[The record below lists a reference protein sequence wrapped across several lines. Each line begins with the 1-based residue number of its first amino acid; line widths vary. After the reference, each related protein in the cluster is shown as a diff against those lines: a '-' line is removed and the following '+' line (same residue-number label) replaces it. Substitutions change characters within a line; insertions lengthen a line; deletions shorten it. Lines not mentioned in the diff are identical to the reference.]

1 MKYPCDLIRDL
12 LPLYQDGVCSEESR
26 AAVEEHLRECPSCRA
41 YQTALCEADGL
52 FPVPGEE
59 PEQAADQE
67 FRKAASLRAV
77 RKTLLQRQVLA
88 AVLALA
94 VLAVLVLSSIGF
106 LRSSGQVIPY
116 EDNISV
122 SMVDGNLMGRLQG
135 NEATHLTIK
144 RVESE
149 EGETYLFFC
158 LSGNRWDDLVT
169 SDEVYS
175 EYMLC
180 AAEKDAAGIDGVYY
194 YYTGDYTG
202 IETLGSGE
210 LEQLIGSSTLLW
222 NP

>member
-12 LPLYQDGVCSEESR
+12 LPLYQDGVCNEESR

-52 FPVPGEE
+52 FPVSGEE
-59 PEQAADQE
+59 PEQTADQE

-94 VLAVLVLSSIGF
+94 VLAVLVLSAIGF
-106 LRSSGQVIPY
+106 LRSAEQVIPY

-194 YYTGDYTG
+194 YTGDYTG
-202 IETLGSGE
+202 IETLESGE

>member
-1 MKYPCDLIRDL
+1 
-12 LPLYQDGVCSEESR
+12 
-26 AAVEEHLRECPSCRA
+26 
-41 YQTALCEADGL
+41 
-52 FPVPGEE
+52 
-59 PEQAADQE
+59 
-67 FRKAASLRAV
+67 
-77 RKTLLQRQVLA
+77 
-88 AVLALA
+88 
-94 VLAVLVLSSIGF
+94 
-106 LRSSGQVIPY
+106 
-116 EDNISV
+116 
-122 SMVDGNLMGRLQG
+122 MGRLQG

-194 YYTGDYTG
+194 YTGDYTG
-202 IETLGSGE
+202 IETLESGE

>member
-1 MKYPCDLIRDL
+1 MIRDL

-52 FPVPGEE
+52 FPVSGEE
-59 PEQAADQE
+59 PEQTADQE
-67 FRKAASLRAV
+67 LRKADSLRAV
-77 RKTLLQRQVLA
+77 RKTLLQRQLLA

-94 VLAVLVLSSIGF
+94 VLAVLVLSATGF
-106 LRSSGQVIPY
+106 LRSAEQVIPY

-194 YYTGDYTG
+194 YTGDYTG
-202 IETLGSGE
+202 IETLRSGE
-210 LEQLIGSSTLLW
+210 LEQLIDSSTLLW

>member
-1 MKYPCDLIRDL
+1 MRSTCGSVPPAGHTRRRCVRRMGCSLCPVRRRNRQRIRSS
-12 LPLYQDGVCSEESR
+12 GKR
-26 AAVEEHLRECPSCRA
+26 LR
-41 YQTALCEADGL
+41 
-52 FPVPGEE
+52 F
-59 PEQAADQE
+59 
-67 FRKAASLRAV
+67 
-77 RKTLLQRQVLA
+77 
-88 AVLALA
+88 VLALA
-94 VLAVLVLSSIGF
+94 VLAVLVLSAIGF
-106 LRSSGQVIPY
+106 LRSSEQVIPY

-194 YYTGDYTG
+194 YTGDYTG
-202 IETLGSGE
+202 IETLESGE

>member
-1 MKYPCDLIRDL
+1 M
-12 LPLYQDGVCSEESR
+12 
-26 AAVEEHLRECPSCRA
+26 
-41 YQTALCEADGL
+41 
-52 FPVPGEE
+52 PGEE
-59 PEQAADQE
+59 PEQTADQE

-94 VLAVLVLSSIGF
+94 VLAVLVLSAIGF
-106 LRSSGQVIPY
+106 LRSAEQVIPY

-194 YYTGDYTG
+194 YTGDYTG

>member
-59 PEQAADQE
+59 PEQTADQE

-94 VLAVLVLSSIGF
+94 VLAVLVLSAIGF
-106 LRSSGQVIPY
+106 LRSAS
-116 EDNISV
+116 
-122 SMVDGNLMGRLQG
+122 R
-135 NEATHLTIK
+135 
-144 RVESE
+144 
-149 EGETYLFFC
+149 
-158 LSGNRWDDLVT
+158 
-169 SDEVYS
+169 
-175 EYMLC
+175 
-180 AAEKDAAGIDGVYY
+180 
-194 YYTGDYTG
+194 
-202 IETLGSGE
+202 
-210 LEQLIGSSTLLW
+210 
-222 NP
+222 